1 MQDRWDAQRPR
12 ESRCQE
18 QARLGHSTR
27 AGVRALAKRIA
38 AGVLGWVFLS
48 LGAAGAGAVPITY
61 SVSSGSATVE
71 VLVGGI
77 VVGQATNVGVTGS
90 VTIDSVALSIDSL
103 ALALDP
109 NISLTLS
116 TSYGG
121 FDQVTIESASLTS
134 AVGFG
139 PVVPSTPISTK
150 SFNALVGAL
159 DVAGSW
165 AASDSGGVNP
175 SQSGVPISYT
185 VPAMSAVVSSL
196 LVPLINVQSVTL
208 NALNGALFGE
218 TQDLVVRANLSVFAV
233 PEPGTG
239 TLLALGLAGMAVSGR
254 RRKTGSALFARLFG
268 SGAQRRA
275 APKSAR
281 TFSAT
286 V

>member
-1 MQDRWDAQRPR
+1 M
-12 ESRCQE
+12 
-18 QARLGHSTR
+18 
-27 AGVRALAKRIA
+27 
-38 AGVLGWVFLS
+38 LGWAFLS

-139 PVVPSTPISTK
+139 SVVPSTPISTK

-175 SQSGVPISYT
+175 SQSGVPISYA

-239 TLLALGLAGMAVSGR
+239 TLLVLGLAGMAVSGR

-268 SGAQRRA
+268 SGPQRRA

>member
-1 MQDRWDAQRPR
+1 MQVRWDAQRPG

-18 QARLGHSTR
+18 QASPVNSMRTG
-27 AGVRALAKRIA
+27 ARALAMKIA
-38 AGVLGWVFLS
+38 AGVLAWVFLS

-61 SVSSGSATVE
+61 NVSSGNATVE

-77 VVGQATNVGVTGS
+77 VVGQATNVGVTGTVTVDS
-90 VTIDSVALSIDSL
+90 IALTIDSV

-121 FDQVTIESASLTS
+121 FDQVTIEAASLTS

-139 PVVPSTPISTK
+139 SVVPSTPVSSK
-150 SFNALVGAL
+150 SFNALVGSL

-196 LVPLINVQSVTL
+196 LAPLINIQSVTL

-239 TLLALGLAGMAVSGR
+239 LLLGLGLVGLSRWGGQRGARRGLLGKPVSSVWR
-254 RRKTGSALFARLFG
+254 RRVS
-268 SGAQRRA
+268 
-275 APKSAR
+275 SAR
-281 TFSAT
+281 SRTLSAS

>member
-1 MQDRWDAQRPR
+1 M
-12 ESRCQE
+12 
-18 QARLGHSTR
+18 
-27 AGVRALAKRIA
+27 
-38 AGVLGWVFLS
+38 LGWAFLS

-139 PVVPSTPISTK
+139 SVVPSTPISTK

-175 SQSGVPISYT
+175 SQSGVPISYA

-239 TLLALGLAGMAVSGR
+239 TLLVLGLAGLAVSGR
-254 RRKTGSALFARLFG
+254 RRKTGSDFFTRLFG

-275 APKSAR
+275 APKSTR